1 MRVLTTKP
9 TDAILGLLKCRF
21 DICIN
26 INKMEFSHWNAACL
40 DVIMT
45 DHSLTGLNIY
55 LTKGLQRLIIIYYS
69 FHKHLLIIFEL
80 NATTVPL
87 VTLLSQQM
95 FLSVFCFD

>member
-26 INKMEFSHWNAACL
+26 INKKMEFSHWNAACL

-45 DHSLTGLNIY
+45 DHSLTGLTI
-55 LTKGLQRLIIIYYS
+55 
-69 FHKHLLIIFEL
+69 
-80 NATTVPL
+80 
-87 VTLLSQQM
+87 
-95 FLSVFCFD
+95 